1 MSFNR
6 SFERKGLAAR
16 YVLAVTSVVVAIGA
30 LVLLRTKINPTTV
43 ALAMTLVI
51 LFIAA
56 FVGSGPAFLGS
67 MIAVL
72 GFNYFFLPP
81 IGTLTIADPQ
91 NWVALFAFLVVA
103 LTAGQLSSLAR
114 QRAEEAEVRRRE
126 IERLYSELKEAFE
139 QASHAEALRRSEK
152 LKSALLDAVTH
163 DIRTPLT
170 SIKASVTT
178 LLENGVGSACLDEQT
193 RREMLLVIDEECDRL
208 NSYTEKM
215 LKMARIEAGELRLH
229 LRWEAPEELI
239 EAALKRA
246 ETAVAKRQIDL
257 VIDGELPVVSVDSH
271 AISEVV
277 FLLIDNAVKYSPPDK
292 PIRIKGRHVED
303 QWIEIAVEDEGP
315 SIPVELRERVF
326 DRFFRISESGT
337 SRKGSGMGLAIARGI
352 IEAQWGADLDRRW
365 QQRLGN
371 ARRLPFADRR

>member
-1 MSFNR
+1 MSR
-6 SFERKGLAAR
+6 YLIAMASVTAA
-16 YVLAVTSVVVAIGA
+16 VGA
-30 LVLLRTKINPTTV
+30 LVLLRAKINPTTV

-51 LFIAA
+51 LFIAT

-91 NWVALFAFLVVA
+91 NWVALFAFLIVA

-114 QRAEEAEVRRRE
+114 QRAEEAEARRRE

-139 QASHAEALRRSEK
+139 QASQAEALRRSEK

-178 LLENGVGSACLDEQT
+178 LLGNGIEGTKLDEQT
-193 RREMLLVIDEECDRL
+193 QREMLLVIDEECDRL

-229 LRWEAPEELI
+229 RRWEAPEELI

-246 ETAVAKRQIDL
+246 RSVTTESRINLAIHD
-257 VIDGELPVVSVDSH
+257 ELPLVLVDSH

-277 FLLIDNAVKYSPPDK
+277 FLLIDNAAKYSPPDK
-292 PIRIKGRHVED
+292 PIRIEGRYLED

-326 DRFFRISESGT
+326 DRFFRLNEGGT
-337 SRKGSGMGLAIARGI
+337 SGKGIGMGLAIARGI
-352 IEAQWGADLDRRW
+352 IEAHGGRIWIETGSGGVGTRVVF
-365 QQRLGN
+365 
-371 ARRLPFADRR
+371 RLPIGDDEDAVVAD